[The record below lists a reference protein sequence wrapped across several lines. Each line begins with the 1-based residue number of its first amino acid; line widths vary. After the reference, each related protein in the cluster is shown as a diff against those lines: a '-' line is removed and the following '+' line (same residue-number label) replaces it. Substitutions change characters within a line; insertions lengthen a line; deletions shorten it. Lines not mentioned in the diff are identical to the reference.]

1 MIHQYSGLRD
11 ILIQFFN
18 EYMNIRSPSAG
29 KLLHYTVEDG
39 GAIEAGQ
46 VYAEIEVMK
55 MVTELRC
62 PSKGQ

>member
-1 MIHQYSGLRD
+1 MRFLEIYMS
-11 ILIQFFN
+11 IFN
-18 EYMNIRSPSAG
+18 EDIYIRSPSAG

-55 MVTELRC
+55 MVTELKC

>member
-1 MIHQYSGLRD
+1 MDKREFFKISVYS
-11 ILIQFFN
+11 
-18 EYMNIRSPSAG
+18 RSPSAG

-39 GAIEAGQ
+39 GQIEAGQ

>member
-1 MIHQYSGLRD
+1 VHSYS
-11 ILIQFFN
+11 IPVYF
-18 EYMNIRSPSAG
+18 RSPSAG
-29 KLLHYTVEDG
+29 KLLHYTIEDG

>member
-1 MIHQYSGLRD
+1 MRFSFTEEIFSINKYC
-11 ILIQFFN
+11 
-18 EYMNIRSPSAG
+18 RSPSAG
-29 KLLHYTVEDG
+29 KLLHYIVEDG

>member
-1 MIHQYSGLRD
+1 VRVYS
-11 ILIQFFN
+11 ISVYF
-18 EYMNIRSPSAG
+18 RSPSAG
-29 KLLHYTVEDG
+29 KLLHYTIEDG